1 MSRIGLAPITL
12 PETVTA
18 QVAGQTV
25 TVKGPLGEL
34 KETLPAEV
42 RIVRTDSNLTF
53 ERKNNIPAVRALH
66 GLSRAL
72 VANMVEGVTKGFEK
86 RLELVGT
93 GYRVAASGQGLT
105 LSLGLSH
112 PVNVTPDAG
121 VTLKTEGNNL
131 IIVSG
136 ISKAT
141 VGQMAANIRKIRPP
155 EPYNGK
161 GIRYQGEVVRRK
173 AGKAAKVG
181 AA

>member
-1 MSRIGLAPITL
+1 MSRIGLAPITM
-12 PETVTA
+12 PDKVTA
-18 QVAGQTV
+18 SVDGQTV
-25 TVKGPLGEL
+25 LVKGPLGEL
-34 KETLPAEV
+34 KETLPNQVKA
-42 RIVRTDSNLTF
+42 TLADNQLTF

-72 VANMVEGVTKGFEK
+72 VANMVDGVTKGFEK

-93 GYRVAASGQGLT
+93 GYRVASAGTGLT
-105 LSLGLSH
+105 LSVGFSH
-112 PVNVTPDAG
+112 PIAVTPTTG
-121 VTLKTEGNNL
+121 VTLKTEGNNI

-136 ISKAT
+136 ISRAA
-141 VGQMAANIRKIRPP
+141 VGQMAANIRKLRPP

-181 AA
+181 A